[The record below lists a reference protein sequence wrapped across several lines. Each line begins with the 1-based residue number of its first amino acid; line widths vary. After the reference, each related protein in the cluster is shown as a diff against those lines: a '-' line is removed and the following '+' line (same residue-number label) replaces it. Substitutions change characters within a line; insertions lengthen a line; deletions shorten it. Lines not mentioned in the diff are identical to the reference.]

1 MKYFFN
7 ISLLLLLFVNAFGF
21 HDPTKPFPFV
31 TKKQEQ
37 VEEVLLKL
45 NMTFISK
52 DSKIAVING
61 DSYSEGDV
69 VLGKTIISI
78 DADKVT
84 VLDHKSNKDQV
95 ISSEAN

>member
-1 MKYFFN
+1 MKCFFN
-7 ISLLLLLFVNAFGF
+7 ASLLLLLLTNAFGF

-45 NMTFISK
+45 NMTFVSK

-61 DSYSEGDV
+61 ESYAEGDI

-78 DADKVT
+78 DDDKVT
-84 VLDHKSNKDQV
+84 VLDHESNKDQV
-95 ISSEAN
+95 ISSETN